1 VAFRH
6 QGECCYALEGSSF
19 IAGAAVQWLRDSLK
33 MIKSA
38 PEVEPLALEVKKLEE
53 MEHIIFFPY
62 FSGVGSPHWLPDAKA
77 SIIGLTRDSN
87 RAHIARATLD
97 GIALSIND
105 LFTAMREDS
114 GLKIDTLK
122 VDGGAVNNQL
132 LMKIQATVSNLTI
145 IRPQVVETTAYGAAL
160 AAAIGSDN
168 MTFAQIDQL
177 WKEESQF
184 SPDKD
189 ETAFYQAKSQQWK
202 SMIEKCYL

>member
-1 VAFRH
+1 
-6 QGECCYALEGSSF
+6 
-19 IAGAAVQWLRDSLK
+19 
-33 MIKSA
+33 
-38 PEVEPLALEVKKLEE
+38 
-53 MEHIIFFPY
+53 
-62 FSGVGSPHWLPDAKA
+62 
-77 SIIGLTRDSN
+77 
-87 RAHIARATLD
+87 
-97 GIALSIND
+97 
-105 LFTAMREDS
+105 MREDS